1 MSEVLLQGGRVVD
14 VAADSGADIVRAQ
27 HATDDGAVRL
37 GEVSLVDGTSR
48 VRAAGVVFHDT
59 LYDENAGCHVA
70 WGAGF
75 PFAVRGWK
83 DLAPGELEARGLNR
97 SLVHTDVV
105 VGGPGVSVTG
115 VRADGTTVPIID
127 DDAWVLPVA

>member
-1 MSEVLLQGGRVVD
+1 
-14 VAADSGADIVRAQ
+14 
-27 HATDDGAVRL
+27 
-37 GEVSLVDGTSR
+37 

-75 PFAVRGWK
+75 PFALSGWQ
-83 DLAPGELEARGLNR
+83 AAAEGELEARGLNR

-115 VRADGTTVPIID
+115 TRTDGGLVPIID
-127 DDAWVLPVA
+127 DDAWALPVG